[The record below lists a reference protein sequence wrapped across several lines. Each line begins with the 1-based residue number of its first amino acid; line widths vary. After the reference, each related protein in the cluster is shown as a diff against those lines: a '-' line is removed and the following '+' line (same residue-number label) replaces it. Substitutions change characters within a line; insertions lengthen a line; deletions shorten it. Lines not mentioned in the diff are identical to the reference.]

1 MGMYLVLETNQL
13 ITMFVRVKPS
23 LRTFYVTISDRV
35 VEKIKNQIKKTKSLV
50 LYFKYLQGE
59 G

>member
-1 MGMYLVLETNQL
+1 MGMYILETNQL

-23 LRTFYVTISDRV
+23 LRTFYVTITDRV